1 MEKVYDII
9 IIGAGPAGM
18 SSAVYGV
25 RAGLKVLVIEQS
37 GMPGGQVLSTYE
49 VDNYLGLP
57 GVSGFELGMKFK
69 EHAENLDVSIVEG
82 EVYKISEHG
91 DLKEVFTEE
100 GSFRTKTVIFATGA
114 KHAKLKV
121 EGEEELAGMGVSY
134 CATCDGAF
142 FKGKTVAVVGG
153 SDVAVEDAI
162 FLARTSEKV
171 YLVHRRDELRA
182 AKSLQE
188 TLFQL
193 KNIEILWDSAVVSIN
208 GTKNV
213 ESVTILNKKTNE
225 QKDYALQGVFIA
237 VGMLPETELLDG
249 FAERDEKGYIMA
261 AEDCVTSKDGF
272 FVAGDA
278 RTKGLR
284 QIITAVAD
292 GANAVASAEK
302 HINTLNG
309 KNPLY

>member
-1 MEKVYDII
+1 MEKVYDIV

-25 RAGLKVLVIEQS
+25 RAGLNVLVIDQS

-69 EHAENLDVSIVEG
+69 EHAENLNVSMQEG
-82 EVYKISEHG
+82 DVYKISDRG
-91 DLKEVFTEE
+91 DFMEVFTEE
-100 GSFRTKTVIFATGA
+100 ESFIAKTIIYAAGA
-114 KHAKLKV
+114 KHAKLNV
-121 EGEEELAGMGVSY
+121 PGEEELAGMGISY

-142 FKGKTVAVVGG
+142 FKDKTVAVVGG

-162 FLARTSEKV
+162 FLARSSKKV

-188 TLFQL
+188 ALFKL
-193 KNIEILWDSAVVSIN
+193 ANVEILWDSVVTCIN
-208 GTKNV
+208 GADKV

-225 QKDYALQGVFIA
+225 QKDYPLQGVFIA
-237 VGMLPETELLDG
+237 VGMVPGTDYLKD
-249 FAERDEKGYIMA
+249 FVKRDEKGYIIA
-261 AEDCVTSKDGF
+261 QEDCVTSKAGF
-272 FVAGDA
+272 FAAGDV

-284 QIITAVAD
+284 QIVTAVAD

-302 HINTLNG
+302 YINV
-309 KNPLY
+309 

>member
-25 RAGLKVLVIEQS
+25 RAGLNVLVIDQS
-37 GMPGGQVLSTYE
+37 GIPGGQVLSTYE

-69 EHAENLDVSIVEG
+69 EHADNLNVSMQEG
-82 EVYKISEHG
+82 EVYKISDRG
-91 DLKEVFTEE
+91 DLMEVFTEE
-100 GSFRTKTVIFATGA
+100 ESFIAKTVIYAAGA
-114 KHAKLKV
+114 KHAKLNV
-121 EGEEELAGMGVSY
+121 PGEEELAGMGISY

-142 FKGKTVAVVGG
+142 FKDKTVVVVGG

-162 FLARTSEKV
+162 FLARSSKKV

-188 TLFQL
+188 ALFKL
-193 KNIEILWDSAVVSIN
+193 DNVEILWDSVVTCIN
-208 GTKNV
+208 GADKV

-225 QKDYALQGVFIA
+225 QKDYPLQGVFIA
-237 VGMLPETELLDG
+237 VGMVPETDYLKD
-249 FAERDEKGYIMA
+249 FVERDEKGYIIA
-261 AEDCVTSKDGF
+261 QEDCVTSKTGF
-272 FVAGDA
+272 FAAGDV

-284 QIITAVAD
+284 QIVTAVAD
-292 GANAVASAEK
+292 GANSVASAEK
-302 HINTLNG
+302 YINV
-309 KNPLY
+309 